1 MVLFV
6 SHDTREVVQLADRVV
21 LLTPSPGAVRAIVPI
36 GMPRAERADPARIE
50 ELRRSLLDN
59 RPAIS

>member
-1 MVLFV
+1 VLFV

-21 LLTPSPGAVRAIVPI
+21 LLTPSPGAVRSIVPI
-36 GMPRAERADPARIE
+36 GMSRAERADPARIE

-59 RPAIS
+59 RLTIS